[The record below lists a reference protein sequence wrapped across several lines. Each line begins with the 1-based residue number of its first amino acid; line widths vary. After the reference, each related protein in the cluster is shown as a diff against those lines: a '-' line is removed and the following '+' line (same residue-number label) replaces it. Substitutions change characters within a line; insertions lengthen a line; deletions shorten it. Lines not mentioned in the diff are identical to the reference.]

1 MSSHVEFPGGFPQGL
16 EMAAPFSSQACVLF
30 WRSEK
35 SRWRL
40 IITARDADLRIRK
53 SCQNLTDPDI
63 FRLPTS
69 KTSIR
74 AMYTQHLRQAESV
87 LMQTCVGR
95 RDYLISKWVL
105 PAPSLEDG
113 ALSVDTKVP
122 RKVCI
127 FLLVVSLPLYILHM
141 EVLNHSSRLLIL

>member
-1 MSSHVEFPGGFPQGL
+1 
-16 EMAAPFSSQACVLF
+16 
-30 WRSEK
+30 
-35 SRWRL
+35 
-40 IITARDADLRIRK
+40 
-53 SCQNLTDPDI
+53 
-63 FRLPTS
+63 
-69 KTSIR
+69 
-74 AMYTQHLRQAESV
+74 
-87 LMQTCVGR
+87 MQTCVGR